1 MTQTAE
7 FPYDVVVVG
16 GGSHVG
22 LPLAVAFASRGLNTA
37 IYDINQDAVDTILA
51 GELPFL
57 ENGLKEE
64 RWARC
69 WRPTGSRRR
78 PTTRSWARRNTSSW

>member
-7 FPYDVVVVG
+7 FRYDVVVVG

-37 IYDINQDAVDTILA
+37 IYDINQAAVDTILA

-57 ENGLKEE
+57 AE
-64 RWARC
+64 RAQGA
-69 WRPTGSRRR
+69 TRRGAGGR
-78 PTTRSWARRNTSSW
+78 AAHGDD